1 MPYTFAPPAVM
12 NRVRNPAD
20 ELVDLVQANGQPAP
34 LGATTASCNGTLL
47 SLFNTDL
54 PGNNIGGSGT
64 DWRFTRVDAIT
75 FAFTSNVT
83 LPPAPTPTGIP
94 RYPTGWVSRFASL
107 RDLQLIAARFNGGA
121 APVPPAGITKATG
134 RVLLLPRPS
143 AQAFCDH
150 VRHHEM
156 QHVADIRWVIEQTIA
171 PWVAWL
177 DQLHA
182 NSPRPYTARQR
193 SSLEWFLGGGV
204 QPVYQGRYM
213 FELMNEVAEKYHR
226 SALGSAPHY
235 QATQFLR
242 TGSLELPDVHLV
254 VEISAQT
261 PILAPILYTSPP
273 HRVYSL
279 ASKRDHA
286 AGVSPDIITNGGIAA
301 IPTPAPAIVLT
312 QADINNYE
320 KAQAVGTDEGEDSAL
335 ATFFS

>member
-1 MPYTFAPPAVM
+1 MPYTFAPPAVI

-20 ELVDLVQANGQPAP
+20 ELLDLVQANGQPSP

-47 SLFNTDL
+47 SQFDTAL
-54 PGNNIGGSGT
+54 PGNNIGGGGA
-64 DWRFTRVDAIT
+64 DWRFTRVDPINL
-75 FAFTSNVT
+75 AFTSNVS
-83 LPPAPTPTGIP
+83 LPPAPAHTGIP
-94 RYPTGWVSRFASL
+94 RNPSGWFSRFASL
-107 RDLQLIAARFNGGA
+107 RDLQKIAARFKVGA
-121 APVPPAGITKATG
+121 APVPPDGITKATG
-134 RVLLLPRPS
+134 RILLLPMPS

-182 NSPRPYTARQR
+182 NSPRTYTARER
-193 SSLEWFLGGGV
+193 SSLEWFMGGGV

-226 SALGSAPHY
+226 SALGSAPLY
-235 QATQFLR
+235 QATRFLR
-242 TGSLELPDVHLV
+242 TGTLELPDVYLV

-286 AGVSPDIITNGGIAA
+286 AGVSPDIITNGGMAA
-301 IPTPAPAIVLT
+301 IPAPAPAIVLT
-312 QADINNYE
+312 QTDINNYDQ
-320 KAQAVGTDEGEDSAL
+320 AQAPVTDEDEDNVF
-335 ATFFS
+335 ATFF